1 MLEVESMPHWRR
13 CMQGHAACN
22 ITPVIAANRVGIE
35 TVTPSAENNY
45 QSSSLKFYGSSFI
58 TDETGEV
65 VVSADRESECIIS
78 HEFDLNEIH
87 DLRTSWGLFRDRR
100 PNSYKI
106 ISN

>member
-1 MLEVESMPHWRR
+1 
-13 CMQGHAACN
+13 MQGHAACN

-35 TVTPSAENNY
+35 TVTPSAANNY

-58 TDETGEV
+58 TDETGEIV
-65 VVSADRESECIIS
+65 ISANRESECVIS

-106 ISN
+106 ISGE

>member
-1 MLEVESMPHWRR
+1 
-13 CMQGHAACN
+13 MQGHAACN

-35 TVTPSAENNY
+35 TVTPSAANNY

-58 TDETGEV
+58 TDETGEIV
-65 VVSADRESECIIS
+65 ISADRESECVIS

-106 ISN
+106 ISGE

>member
-1 MLEVESMPHWRR
+1 
-13 CMQGHAACN
+13 MQGHAACN

>member
-1 MLEVESMPHWRR
+1 
-13 CMQGHAACN
+13 MQGHAACN

-35 TVTPSAENNY
+35 NVTPSAANNY

-58 TDETGEV
+58 TDETGEIV
-65 VVSADRESECIIS
+65 ISADRESECVIS

-106 ISN
+106 ISGE